1 MGDSE
6 KFALTLMLFVGGGA
20 ALFLALRPSR
30 SSAAAGSGGGGGA
43 ALPAE
48 FGAEGLEAELPSRAR
63 PRPNRL
69 GATEGDMAMT
79 SLADYADGGDIVSGD
94 APIAMQRPAARDGSE
109 REAPRYHG
117 QERGAQAECIRQ
129 CQGKKRAGQRRR
141 CERACKRASAAA
153 SGDGFAEWVAAWG

>member
-6 KFALTLMLFVGGGA
+6 KFALTLLLFVGGGA

-30 SSAAAGSGGGGGA
+30 SSAAAGGGGA

-48 FGAEGLEAELPSRAR
+48 FGVEGLEAELPSRAR

-69 GATEGDMAMT
+69 DATEVDMAMT
-79 SLADYADGGDIVSGD
+79 SLADYADGGDIVSAD
-94 APIAMQRPAARDGSE
+94 APITAQRPAARDGAE

-141 CERACKRASAAA
+141 CERRCKRAVR
-153 SGDGFAEWVAAWG
+153 SGRFEEWAGLV